1 MPPISVTARS
11 VSESDVGNPDDA
23 STPTLPA
30 SRPPATPVMNDA
42 SANAQS
48 L

>member
-1 MPPISVTARS
+1 MI
-11 VSESDVGNPDDA
+11 ESWVGKLSA
-23 STPTLPA
+23 SRLADLLA

-42 SANAQS
+42 SANAHS